1 MSKDN
6 SSELSSNDKFCL
18 YFLAFIWFLILF
30 GSLIVFSKQV
40 RQGEIDTLCSFVDD
54 AEDIGGC
61 IIDEFG
67 NCGC

>member
-1 MSKDN
+1 MGKDN
-6 SSELSSNDKFCL
+6 SSDLSSNDKFCL

-30 GSLIVFSKQV
+30 GSLIVLSKQV
-40 RQGEIDTLCSFVDD
+40 RQEEVDAVCSFFNDV
-54 AEDIGGC
+54 EDVGGC